1 MGKKFLTLWVRNE
14 PLWPTDI
21 ELFAS
26 MECNYVSENERI
38 FFETVKEREEN
49 VFTFAG
55 DLLVSE
61 DDNDDL
67 IYLMRRDFDEFEL
80 GTAKEVESYPMYY
93 VQCLADALNANLKQL
108 GYIDRDVT
116 FLQWL
121 RRRDYD
127 CVRYDRN
134 YDDL

>member
-26 MECNYVSENERI
+26 MEGNYVSENERI
-38 FFETVKEREEN
+38 FFETVKEREGN
-49 VFTFAG
+49 VFTCAG

-61 DDNDDL
+61 KDNDNL

-80 GTAKEVESYPMYY
+80 GCGTKVKRSPMYY
-93 VQCLADALNANLKQL
+93 VRCLADALNANLKQL
-108 GYIDRDVT
+108 GYIDRDIT

-134 YDDL
+134 YDDH

>member
-26 MECNYVSENERI
+26 MEGNYVSENERI
-38 FFETVKEREEN
+38 FFETVKEREGD

-80 GTAKEVESYPMYY
+80 GCGTKVS
-93 VQCLADALNANLKQL
+93 ALLCITSSVSPTL
-108 GYIDRDVT
+108 
-116 FLQWL
+116 
-121 RRRDYD
+121 
-127 CVRYDRN
+127 
-134 YDDL
+134 

>member
-1 MGKKFLTLWVRNE
+1 
-14 PLWPTDI
+14 
-21 ELFAS
+21 
-26 MECNYVSENERI
+26 
-38 FFETVKEREEN
+38 
-49 VFTFAG
+49 
-55 DLLVSE
+55 
-61 DDNDDL
+61 
-67 IYLMRRDFDEFEL
+67 
-80 GTAKEVESYPMYY
+80 MYY

-121 RRRDYD
+121 RGRDYD